1 MVVDAYES
9 LESKAQVISTWD
21 STARGILIPDKHSE
35 EECHGED
42 LDERDRGRDDEG
54 KYEESNDF
62 SKQFL
67 RDYEHFTLHLQVCSV
82 KLVIRAGM

>member
-21 STARGILIPDKHSE
+21 STARGILIPDKHS
-35 EECHGED
+35 ED